1 MDRIIIRDL
10 AIRCIIGINDE
21 ERRERQ
27 DVVINVVLEGDL
39 SRAAKSDRFEDTVDY
54 RSIKKEIYSMVEKS
68 RRFLIE
74 ALAGDVASLCLA
86 HRGVERV
93 TVTVDK
99 PGALRFARS
108 VAVEITRERKR

>member
-10 AIRCIIGINDE
+10 ALRCIIGVNE
-21 ERRERQ
+21 QERREKQ
-27 DVVINVVLEGDL
+27 DVVINVVIEADL
-39 SRAAKSDRFEDTVDY
+39 SGPAKTDNFDDTVDY
-54 RSIKKEIYSMVEKS
+54 RSIKKEICALVEVS
-68 RRFLIE
+68 QRNLIE
-74 ALAGDVASLCLA
+74 ALAGDVAALCLR

-108 VAVEITRERKR
+108 VAVEITRERGA